1 MNFELCSPNTTY
13 DAMNLELETNQF
25 NQQSISQAYAGTGAR
40 NVHVCRARTFYGNGR
55 A

>member
-25 NQQSISQAYAGTGAR
+25 NQQSISTRLAR
-40 NVHVCRARTFYGNGR
+40 VQSLLPCKHVSVKDRRLG
-55 A
+55 